1 MFIGFDYGT
10 ANCSVAVMRDHGP
23 ELLTLENNEPYLPS
37 MLCAPTREAVSE
49 CLHRHWQVPTGSEEN
64 QQLLRRA
71 ISYNREEDIPVNGDS
86 VLFGLQALA
95 HYMEDPEEVYF
106 VRSPKSFLGANGLKP
121 QQIAL
126 FEDLVCAM
134 MFHIKRQAENV
145 LQTGIEQAVIGRPIN
160 FQGIGGEEANRQ
172 AQGILQRAAER
183 AGFKAIEFQFEP
195 VAAGLD
201 FEATLSEE
209 QTVLVVDIGGGT
221 TDCSVL
227 LMGPQWRDRADRQQS
242 LLGHSGCRVGGNDL
256 DIMLAF
262 KQLMPLFGL
271 GGETA
276 KGIALPALPYWNA
289 VATNDVPAQNDF
301 YSAAN
306 GRVLRDLILD
316 AAEPE
321 KVKRLLKVY
330 QQRLSYRLVRA
341 AEESKIALSGQTA
354 ISAPLGFVQA
364 DLAESISQAQ
374 LADAISQPLMRIQEQ
389 VSAALASSQ
398 TAPQVIYLTG
408 GSARSPAARRAA
420 TAAAWHSDR
429 RRQRLRLGH
438 RRAGALGANA
448 VPLTAR
454 GRARRALAHWRL
466 YIMSTILTLD
476 SARLRL
482 RPWRDEDLPAFA
494 ALNADPQVMRYFP
507 ATMTAE
513 ESRAQAER
521 IRAFMQQHGWGLWAV
536 EVKDSAPFIGFVGLA
551 RPSDDLPCSP
561 CVEIGW
567 RLAAAHWGNGYAAEA
582 ARAALACAFDTLH
595 LPEVVSFTAE
605 NNQPSR
611 RVMTRIG
618 MQFDGETFLHPR
630 LPAGHPLQKHV
641 LYRLNRQTWRERRGD

>member
-10 ANCSVAVMRDHGP
+10 ANCSVAVMHDHGP

-71 ISYNREEDIPVNGDS
+71 ISYNREEDIQVGGDS
-86 VLFGLQALA
+86 VLFGLQALT

-145 LQTGIEQAVIGRPIN
+145 LQTGIDQAVIGRPIN

-183 AGFKAIEFQFEP
+183 AGFKEIEFQFEP

-271 GGETA
+271 GGETG

-354 ISAPLGFVQA
+354 ISAPLSFVQA
-364 DLAESISQAQ
+364 DLAESISQDQ

-408 GSARSPAARRAA
+408 GSARSPLLRAA
-420 TAAAWHSDR
+420 LQQQLPGIPIVGGNDFGSVTA
-429 RRQRLRLGH
+429 
-438 RRAGALGANA
+438 
-448 VPLTAR
+448 
-454 GRARRALAHWRL
+454 
-466 YIMSTILTLD
+466 
-476 SARLRL
+476 
-482 RPWRDEDLPAFA
+482 
-494 ALNADPQVMRYFP
+494 
-507 ATMTAE
+507 
-513 ESRAQAER
+513 
-521 IRAFMQQHGWGLWAV
+521 
-536 EVKDSAPFIGFVGLA
+536 GLA
-551 RPSDDLPCSP
+551 R
-561 CVEIGW
+561 W
-567 RLAAAHWGNGYAAEA
+567 AQ
-582 ARAALACAFDTLH
+582 TL
-595 LPEVVSFTAE
+595 F
-605 NNQPSR
+605 R
-611 RVMTRIG
+611 
-618 MQFDGETFLHPR
+618 
-630 LPAGHPLQKHV
+630 
-641 LYRLNRQTWRERRGD
+641 